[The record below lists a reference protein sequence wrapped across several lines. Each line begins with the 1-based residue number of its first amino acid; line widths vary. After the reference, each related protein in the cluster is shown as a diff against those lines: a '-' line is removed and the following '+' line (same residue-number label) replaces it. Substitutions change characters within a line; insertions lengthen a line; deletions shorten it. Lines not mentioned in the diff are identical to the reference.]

1 MLSYRPSFARF
12 ELNAG
17 SALAGV
23 LPASF
28 QAAALGSFLVATVAV
43 LAFLAE
49 APKFNLVEAL
59 SMVPGFLMIALMM
72 TTVATVVCA
81 LHVALVGVPLAWLLG
96 DRLSTNAG
104 LALAITCAVS
114 SALVV
119 CALYGI
125 WPFGS
130 DETPGITAM
139 VFAYALPAGLLYRR
153 AVLNAR
159 SFNPYADSAA

>member
-23 LPASF
+23 LPASL
-28 QAAALGSFLVATVAV
+28 QAAGLGSCLVLTVAMIAV
-43 LAFLAE
+43 LAD
-49 APKFNLVEAL
+49 APKFSVVEAL
-59 SMVPGFLMIALMM
+59 SFVPGFLLVMFMM
-72 TTVATVVCA
+72 TTVATVFCA
-81 LHVALVGVPLAWLLG
+81 LHVALVGVPLASLLG
-96 DRLSTNAG
+96 GRLHTPAG
-104 LALAITCAVS
+104 LALAITGAVS
-114 SALVV
+114 SALVA
-119 CALYGI
+119 CAVYGI

-130 DETPGITAM
+130 EETLAITGM

-159 SFNPYADSAA
+159 SFNPFSESAA